1 MGVRDLRS
9 VAVRSVDVRRHPRS
23 AVSAVGA
30 EAAAKILVSG
40 AAVVAVIVIGE
51 PARVCA
57 FGAAGA
63 KEDAAAACAHALRGG
78 GGGGGGGGGLHRYS
92 HRAAQLEVEQNKR
105 EHRAAGCECGRH
117 SYLSGARLERDAS
130 LVLAT
135 SAEVVQAGSLYIRGS
150 LAFRSAFP
158 NEVKSNQVKSR
169 TQAHYCTGKKT
180 PGGGM
185 RDTQGTHGVT
195 GTQRTHGAHGS
206 HRRTLLNCTY
216 KPFVRCGGAL
226 HHLPTQCI

>member
-9 VAVRSVDVRRHPRS
+9 VAVRSVAVRRHPRS

-135 SAEVVQAGSLYIRGS
+135 SA
-150 LAFRSAFP
+150 
-158 NEVKSNQVKSR
+158 
-169 TQAHYCTGKKT
+169 
-180 PGGGM
+180 
-185 RDTQGTHGVT
+185 D
-195 GTQRTHGAHGS
+195 
-206 HRRTLLNCTY
+206 
-216 KPFVRCGGAL
+216 
-226 HHLPTQCI
+226 